1 MGEGK
6 GVERTRRRT
15 IGERKS
21 DDDDDFNP
29 LRLSFDIVTILD
41 KIPPTTHLSQ
51 LKKKTIDKEE
61 NQRNLEINSSI
72 GNDVLYFFFLT
83 HSTRGMEE
91 NSSSFPWLAA

>member
-1 MGEGK
+1 M
-6 GVERTRRRT
+6 ERTRRRT

-41 KIPPTTHLSQ
+41 EIPPTTHLSFSVSQ
-51 LKKKTIDKEE
+51 LKKKKTIDKEE
-61 NQRNLEINSSI
+61 NQRNLETNSSI
-72 GNDVLYFFFLT
+72 GNGVYFFFLT
-83 HSTRGMEE
+83 HPTRGMEE